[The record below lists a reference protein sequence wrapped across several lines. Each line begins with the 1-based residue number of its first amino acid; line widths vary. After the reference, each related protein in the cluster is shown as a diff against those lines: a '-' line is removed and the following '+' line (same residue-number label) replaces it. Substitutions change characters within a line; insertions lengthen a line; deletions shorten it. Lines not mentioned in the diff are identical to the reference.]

1 MSPDHPDRPDRFDVP
16 RFTDAVL
23 DWFELHGRTEL
34 PWQQD
39 TTPYR
44 VWVSEI
50 MLQQTQVATV
60 IPYYERFMTRFPTLR
75 SLAEADIDAVLE
87 HWSGLGYYAR
97 GRNLHATA
105 VTCLERHGGELPDD
119 IEALVELPGIGRST
133 AGAILSLA
141 LGQHHAILDGN
152 VKRVLA
158 RHRAVPGWPGRSAV
172 LKRLWSLSE
181 QVTPRDQA
189 GPFNQAMMDLGATLC
204 TRSRPACARCPISID
219 CAALAEGR
227 PSAYPHKKP
236 KVDTPT
242 RRAVFW
248 WLRDER
254 GAVLLER
261 RPPSGLWGGLWC
273 LPITLLPGESIPPR
287 DSLPTLANVRL
298 DLALQHA
305 ERLAAGDMPPASARP
320 HGPPTLPGTP
330 IARVEH
336 VFSHFRLHAEVRL
349 LAAVPLGN
357 VIEDARDEEPGV
369 LWYNGQPVP
378 GGVATP
384 VTRLLDTLGE
394 DQLPIGVAESAPEPV
409 PAIESG
415 ETA

>member
-1 MSPDHPDRPDRFDVP
+1 MNPPRPDRFDTT
-16 RFTDAVL
+16 RFTDAIL

-39 TTPYR
+39 ATPYR

-60 IPYYERFMTRFPTLR
+60 IPYYERFMARFPTLG

-97 GRNLHATA
+97 GRNLHAA
-105 VTCLERHGGELPDD
+105 AIACAQQHGGRLPDD
-119 IEALVELPGIGRST
+119 IDALVALPGIGRST
-133 AGAILSLA
+133 AGAILSLS

-158 RHRAVPGWPGRSAV
+158 RHRAVDGWPGRSGV
-172 LKRLWSLSE
+172 LKRLWSVSE
-181 QVTPRDQA
+181 SVTPVDQA

-204 TRSRPACARCPISID
+204 TRARPACPRCPVSID
-219 CAALAEGR
+219 CQALAEGT
-227 PSAYPHKKP
+227 PTAYPHKKP
-236 KVDTPT
+236 KVDVPT

-248 WLRDER
+248 WLRDEH

-273 LPITLLPGESIPPR
+273 LPITLLPGETIPPR
-287 DSLPTLANVRL
+287 DTLPTRANLRL
-298 DLALQHA
+298 DLALQQAASHQA
-305 ERLAAGDMPPASARP
+305 EALKPASVSPFAEP
-320 HGPPTLPGTP
+320 VVPGTP

-349 LAAVPLGN
+349 LPVVHP
-357 VIEDARDEEPGV
+357 EDTAMEEPEA

-394 DQLPIGVAESAPEPV
+394 DQLPIPVADSAPDPV